1 MRHNRRTRKLGM
13 KTAHRQ
19 AVLRNLIT
27 SLMEHGRVVTTL
39 PKAKEA
45 KRLADQMVT
54 LAKNGTVHA
63 RRQALAF
70 IKSKEAVNK
79 LFGEI
84 AQTFADKNGGYCRV
98 LQTGFRQGD
107 GASMSIL
114 ELAKEPLE
122 QKKAVV
128 RTQTAKKQSSLVKPI
143 ASEASPSSTDLNG

>member
-1 MRHNRRTRKLGM
+1 MRHRTRTRKLGM

-27 SLMEHGRVVTTL
+27 SLMEHGRVLTTL

-45 KRLADQMVT
+45 KRLADKMVT

-63 RRQALAF
+63 RRQVLAF
-70 IKSKEAVNK
+70 IKSKEAVNN
-79 LFGEI
+79 LFGDI

-98 LQTGFRQGD
+98 LQTGCRQGD

-122 QKKAVV
+122 RKKAVTS
-128 RTQTAKKQSSLVKPI
+128 TQTAKKQSAPVKPI
-143 ASEASPSSTDLNG
+143 ASEPVPSSTDANA